1 MGIYPVTYYILGAY
15 LNEYPLKWNWKAE
28 IPALILVVLAGG
40 VYNYARCYGDIFR
53 WESYNNWYGPGVM
66 VSAVLVFSLLRK
78 VRLDRTPRPV
88 AWCIHKG
95 AELSLAIYLVSWCY
109 GQLFY
114 PILAARI
121 PNMPDRMWAYF
132 LIVPAVYLCSA
143 LTAQVVEWCR
153 MGLTWVLNRL
163 IPGLRLN

>member
-28 IPALILVVLAGG
+28 ILALILVVLAGG
-40 VYNYARCYGDIFR
+40 VYNYARCY
-53 WESYNNWYGPGVM
+53 
-66 VSAVLVFSLLRK
+66 
-78 VRLDRTPRPV
+78 
-88 AWCIHKG
+88 
-95 AELSLAIYLVSWCY
+95 
-109 GQLFY
+109 
-114 PILAARI
+114 
-121 PNMPDRMWAYF
+121 DRMWAYF

-163 IPGLRLN
+163 IPGLQLN